1 MPTGSPARIAGNWNE
16 DDQNLFAFG
25 SLIKLHSF
33 SLFVLLAEDQGSRSG
48 LVGAPQMFLLM
59 LTLRRF
65 YPDMALTP
73 TA

>member
-48 LVGAPQMFLLM
+48 LVGAPQMFFVDAN
-59 LTLRRF
+59 LTSFL
-65 YPDMALTP
+65 P
-73 TA
+73 